1 VTLWAA
7 VDALVAPRHVK
18 LWRDVDGRSWSEWT
32 TIPSLW
38 WQLEEDT
45 LALGDAGGGGSRS
58 NSYRSP
64 ANLDCLQLWAD
75 VHDTIAD
82 ALTGHDALT
91 LELLASTSPLRL
103 NTPPALRRLANIV
116 TTVNDDDFTG
126 YWTER
131 ITSWARQITTLLRL
145 TEQPQ
150 PRRIRDTSCPTC
162 QATHVTIDTDSGPER
177 VPALLIDFHG
187 TLVRAASCTAC
198 GSNWFRGDGLLEL
211 ADLVAATRRESLA
224 SGGIA

>member
-1 VTLWAA
+1 MTLWAA

-18 LWRDVDGRSWSEWT
+18 LWRDVDGRSWTEWT

-58 NSYRSP
+58 SSYRSP
-64 ANLDCLQLWAD
+64 ANLDCLQLWGD
-75 VHDTIAD
+75 IHDTVAEAVAEHHILTAELIAK
-82 ALTGHDALT
+82 
-91 LELLASTSPLRL
+91 ELPLRL
-103 NTPPALRRLANIV
+103 DFPHALRRLASTIV
-116 TTVNDDDFTG
+116 TINQEDFTDD
-126 YWTER
+126 WTDR
-131 ITSWARQITTLLRL
+131 IQRWARGIITFLRL

-162 QATHVTIDTDSGPER
+162 QATHVTIDSGSGPER

-211 ADLVAATRRESLA
+211 ADLVAATRPIKETA
-224 SGGIA
+224 